1 MQHTIFVAT
10 IATALLSSS
19 LSVQAQSIRPEPIA
33 LPASEF
39 PVPSAT
45 LDALITAE
53 NFTALRAHAWT
64 LWSGVTADSTQ
75 TFKGAVLPIG
85 KPGCQNGKSLPRLA
99 SRWHATRRGVFFSR
113 SVARGSSTILSAKER
128 GLPRSQS
135 AVGPRG
141 STDFRRANENRLRL
155 GNSKRRQMIA
165 HSARVARKKRSV
177 DTRIIFL
184 YTAPVPA
191 HLKGVVRFPCRA
203 MRAGSGACGVGIGA
217 RVSGGSCKRR
227 LADARVRR
235 KTCARGRGQDA
246 E

>member
-1 MQHTIFVAT
+1 
-10 IATALLSSS
+10 
-19 LSVQAQSIRPEPIA
+19 
-33 LPASEF
+33 
-39 PVPSAT
+39 
-45 LDALITAE
+45 
-53 NFTALRAHAWT
+53 
-64 LWSGVTADSTQ
+64 
-75 TFKGAVLPIG
+75 
-85 KPGCQNGKSLPRLA
+85 
-99 SRWHATRRGVFFSR
+99 
-113 SVARGSSTILSAKER
+113 
-128 GLPRSQS
+128 
-135 AVGPRG
+135 VGPRG

-191 HLKGVVRFPCRA
+191 HLKGVVRFPCGA
-203 MRAGSGACGVGIGA
+203 MRAGSGPCGVGIGA

-227 LADARVRR
+227 LADARARR